1 MTQFSYRGGVL
12 FCEDVSINDMARNVG
27 TPFYCYS
34 VGALEQNYRSFVGAF
49 DGLDKEICYAVK
61 SNSNQAVIRLFAN
74 LGAGA
79 DEDAVTDLG
88 MAVALLL
95 AGAAEGDVLQDR
107 DIVLDPSLVNVA
119 LLEEKRGSTEIG
131 IGSNLLSSPW
141 VNQLVRLNRC
151 FVVERSGSARDRYNH
166 SLRTAAY
173 IQHVIGNGTAVWL
186 AHREGRAKDG
196 RDETAPALIR
206 TLSNNCDPDTWNAL
220 NVVPVSISYEWDPCD
235 AMKVNEVLHRMKYGS
250 YEKAQGEDELSMW
263 TGLAGQKGRVHIEF
277 GEVVKWET
285 HLEERK
291 PERGMATKFDESLM
305 GGMKIWPNQL
315 LASEALGR
323 ETTSL
328 HSEDKPSEMD
338 RQAWNLRKRNIED
351 SLFEMGWSRELAVE
365 AWCKMLAAPLELRR
379 SLLND

>member
-1 MTQFSYRGGVL
+1 MIEQ
-12 FCEDVSINDMARNVG
+12 EVSFEHFADMA
-27 TPFYCYS
+27 PFKGDEAAS
-34 VGALEQNYRSFVGAF
+34 VLLSLHQERAWEEDLARLIPRDLARE
-49 DGLDKEICYAVK
+49 L
-61 SNSNQAVIRLFAN
+61 SNQWAKTNTIEVFQETVVKPFLEGLMSQTTAGVTWNFHPSSLKEGMLFLSN
-74 LGAGA
+74 H
-79 DEDAVTDLG
+79 
-88 MAVALLL
+88 
-95 AGAAEGDVLQDR
+95 R

-173 IQHVIGNGTAVWL
+173 IQHVIGNGTPVWL

-305 GGMKIWPNQL
+305 CGMKIWPNQL

-323 ETTSL
+323 EATTR
-328 HSEDKPSEMD
+328 HSEEKPSEMD

-351 SLFEMGWSRELAVE
+351 SLSEMGWSRELAAE

>member
-1 MTQFSYRGGVL
+1 MIEQ
-12 FCEDVSINDMARNVG
+12 EVSFEHFADMA
-27 TPFYCYS
+27 PFKGDEAAS
-34 VGALEQNYRSFVGAF
+34 VLLSLHQERAWEEDLARLIPRDLARE
-49 DGLDKEICYAVK
+49 L
-61 SNSNQAVIRLFAN
+61 SNQWAKTNTIELFQETVVKPF
-74 LGAGA
+74 LEGLMSKTTAG
-79 DEDAVTDLG
+79 VTWNFHPSSLKEG
-88 MAVALLL
+88 MLFLSNH
-95 AGAAEGDVLQDR
+95 R

-305 GGMKIWPNQL
+305 VGMKIWPNQL

-328 HSEDKPSEMD
+328 HSEEKPSEMD

-351 SLFEMGWSRELAVE
+351 SLFEMGWSRELAAE
-365 AWCKMLAAPLELRR
+365 AWCKMLAAPLELRH